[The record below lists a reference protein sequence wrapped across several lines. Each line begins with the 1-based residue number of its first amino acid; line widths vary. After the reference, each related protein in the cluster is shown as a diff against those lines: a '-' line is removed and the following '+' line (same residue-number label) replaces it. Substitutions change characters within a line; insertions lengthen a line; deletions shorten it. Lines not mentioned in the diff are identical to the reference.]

1 MQDARDDL
9 NFAFKQGD
17 KSAFDMLYNQL
28 SDQLITYCKNFV
40 GFEDAR
46 DITAETFY
54 KLWKSQETWAS
65 INNIKSFLY
74 VSAKNACLNLIK
86 HQKLKEEKQQQLADL
101 IANDQK
107 AVLLSEIESELI
119 GQILQEIE
127 NLPENCKAVFKM
139 SYLDGY
145 ETAEIAEKLHLT
157 TRTVFNLRSLA
168 LKAVKSAVFKRGLQ
182 VNMAALML
190 EIARRI

>member
-1 MQDARDDL
+1 MQDARDNINL
-9 NFAFKQGD
+9 AFKQGD
-17 KSAFDMLYNQL
+17 KNAFDLLYNQL

-40 GFEDAR
+40 GFEDAQ
-46 DITAETFY
+46 DITAETFF

-65 INNIKSFLY
+65 INNVKSFLY
-74 VSAKNACLNLIK
+74 VSAKNSCLNLIK
-86 HQKLKEEKQQQLADL
+86 HQKLKDEKQKQIADL
-101 IANDQK
+101 VAKEQK

-119 GQILQEIE
+119 SQILLEIE
-127 NLPENCKAVFKM
+127 SLPENCKTVFKM
-139 SYLDGY
+139 SYLEGY
-145 ETAEIAEKLHLT
+145 ETTEIAEKLNIT

-190 EIARRI
+190 EIAKRL